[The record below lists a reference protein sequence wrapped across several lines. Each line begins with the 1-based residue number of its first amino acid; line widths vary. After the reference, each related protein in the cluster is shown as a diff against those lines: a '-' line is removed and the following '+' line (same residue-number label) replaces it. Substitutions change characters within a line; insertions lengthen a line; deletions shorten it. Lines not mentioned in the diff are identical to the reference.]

1 MVLRKKL
8 TVQKNE
14 SEVAISS
21 NWEFKFSIA
30 QWHSCSVDNK
40 VFESHLFLGILNNKF
55 SEIKHNEDLLKKHLE
70 FICVKSKYRHVE
82 DSASKMITHLLDLI
96 KFYRTPDSS

>member
-1 MVLRKKL
+1 MFFPLVL
-8 TVQKNE
+8 E
-14 SEVAISS
+14 SYFI
-21 NWEFKFSIA
+21 
-30 QWHSCSVDNK
+30 
-40 VFESHLFLGILNNKF
+40 LGILNNEF
-55 SEIKHNEDLLKKHLE
+55 CEIKHSEDLLEKHLE